1 MEFKEPMNESKNDLS
16 SPISKGSELDSD
28 GLPSLVDE
36 DIQLKAR
43 ISTIESKLNDI
54 ADLVKQ
60 SLPKKKLQKQGPR
73 QSGERSRL
81 IYGEDFEQYQDSDGY
96 EIPDLEEDSNSDED
110 GEDPEGL
117 EKKSSKR
124 SNVKMRESIMYGRN
138 KQDRDQ
144 LRDAHLRAT
153 SGSSI
158 VVPQKFSHEIID
170 TTSFI
175 KYKDLVREIDEHE
188 ANPHNLPVFPFRCY
202 SSKAKQKIVNSLKTY
217 HGNPRNKRYDP
228 TMTKLAPTDRELTL
242 MLTSEFCVSF
252 ERMMRPSDQQH

>member
-1 MEFKEPMNESKNDLS
+1 MEFKEPMNSSKNDVS
-16 SPISKGSELDSD
+16 SPISKGSEPDSD

-54 ADLVKQ
+54 ADLVKE
-60 SLPKKKLQKQGPR
+60 SLPKKKLAKQGPR

-81 IYGEDFEQYQDSDGY
+81 IYGDDLYQYPDSDGY
-96 EIPDLEEDSNSDED
+96 EIPDLDSDSDSDED
-110 GEDPEGL
+110 GEDPEEL

-124 SNVKMRESIMYGRN
+124 SSVKMRESVMYGRN
-138 KQDRDQ
+138 SKDRDL

-158 VVPQKFSHEIID
+158 VVPQKFTQETID

-175 KYKDLVREIDEHE
+175 RYKELVRKIDEHE
-188 ANPHNLPVFPFRCY
+188 ANPHNLPVFPFRYY
-202 SSKAKQKIVNSLKTY
+202 SEKAKQKIVNSLKTY
-217 HGNPRNKRYDP
+217 HGNPRNKKYDP
-228 TMTKLAPTDRELTL
+228 TIVGIEI
-242 MLTSEFCVSF
+242 
-252 ERMMRPSDQQH
+252 